1 MHVHRLAVAAFL
13 ALFSANAWVTGAWAD
28 QPEGEY
34 LDGGKSTVGVILVHG
49 RFSGR
54 GGPDSPVVGPLRK
67 ALHDR
72 LGVHTLSI
80 DYPQTR
86 GSRSA
91 SDEEGNFPAAHER
104 VAQAIQFLT
113 QEKGVTQIYLMGHSL
128 GTRITISYMAANKDI
143 PSLRGYIGVGI
154 YGAGQCQDADYDPLA
169 TFCNLKT
176 VLARNPAFPVLDVV
190 AMDTS
195 DDVRYAERR
204 SELVSATYQQV
215 RIDGADH
222 DFKHKESDMLDT
234 VTDWLKKQTEL

>member
-1 MHVHRLAVAAFL
+1 MKTRPLLLLIAALACLSLGTAK
-13 ALFSANAWVTGAWAD
+13 AD
-28 QPEGEY
+28 QPDGAY
-34 LDGGKSTVGVILVHG
+34 LDGGKSTVGVILLHG

-72 LGVHTLSI
+72 LGVHTLSLE
-80 DYPQTR
+80 YPQTNR
-86 GSRSA
+86 SRSA

-104 VAQAIQFLT
+104 IDQAIKFLT

-143 PSLRGYIGVGI
+143 PNLRGYIGVGI
-154 YGAGQCQDADYDPLA
+154 YGAGQCQNADYDPLA

-176 VLARNPAFPVLDVV
+176 VLGRNPAFPVLDVV

-204 SELVSATYQQV
+204 TELVSATYQQI
-215 RIDGADH
+215 RIDADH
-222 DFKHKESDMLDT
+222 DFKHKEGDMLDT
-234 VTDWLKKQTEL
+234 VTDWLKKQAGL